1 MLWWSTSGQC
11 AHHDGTGKLPLALV
25 RRTAWSAGLGGGC
38 LSKNTMRFSFRATS
52 SSPLW
57 LLAAAKCAA
66 ACAAGGG
73 SSCLDKP
80 PLSWVASLTANAGPA
95 PRAHPRR
102 RAASSKCRLSVLSRT
117 LRREW
122 TAPGALSDVPLGVCC
137 SGKKLSC
144 ASSVGAMAQSQA
156 AGRDGARNR
165 AYQTLGPSNARRRG
179 GFRPNCNSSGG
190 AVVVEVG
197 AQLWGSTLSGELML
211 LLLCRYLPS
220 TSRVNFEL
228 DIRIRQKKSLR
239 SPVSSLLR
247 ILFVPCRNPRSISSP
262 VGWNRDKEAAKK
274 PSTAPPGEVFHPRP
288 PNPDPAEPAYML
300 RRVTSG

>member
-1 MLWWSTSGQC
+1 MLVWEGVSFPKTPC
-11 AHHDGTGKLPLALV
+11 AFRSEPRLRLLFGSWRRRSVLPHAPQGV
-25 RRTAWSAGLGGGC
+25 
-38 LSKNTMRFSFRATS
+38 
-52 SSPLW
+52 
-57 LLAAAKCAA
+57 
-66 ACAAGGG
+66 GG

-137 SGKKLSC
+137 SVKKLSC
-144 ASSVGAMAQSQA
+144 ASSVGAMAQSRA

-228 DIRIRQKKSLR
+228 DIRIRQNKSLR

-262 VGWNRDKEAAKK
+262 VAFNCPAWRGVP
-274 PSTAPPGEVFHPRP
+274 PSTSEPGPSRASLH
-288 PNPDPAEPAYML
+288 A
-300 RRVTSG
+300 TSGNFGMTCVGTQPWQPTVW